1 MKRLLKNPF
10 QPSLSAAMSMGNDQN
25 ANGNLK
31 KSDELTVRVG
41 KSKREIMDLMKI
53 LSTF

>member
-10 QPSLSAAMSMGNDQN
+10 QPSLSAALSMPHEQHS
-25 ANGNLK
+25 NGNVK
-31 KSDELTVRVG
+31 KNDELAGRVG